1 MSATPGFNSTP
12 AGQIVELLQRQGPM
26 SVKDMETALGVTTTA
41 VRQQIANLV
50 AEGLV
55 TSRVVREGVGRPH
68 FAYSLTDKAR
78 SLFAC
83 YCDDLALS
91 LYEELVKEVGPSK
104 VNSLLERVGQRL
116 AEQYAGQLKSTA
128 LRERVADFSQI
139 LQAKGILSDVS
150 PTADGLI
157 LKAYNCPYYELAV
170 EHREICSMEQDMM
183 SRVLEADVALT
194 HCMHDGHQGCQFV
207 VRAVPAPGQLASG

>member
-1 MSATPGFNSTP
+1 MSATPSLNNTP
-12 AGQIVELLQRQGPM
+12 AGQIVELLQRQGSM
-26 SVKDMETALGVTTTA
+26 SIKDMETAIGVTTTA

-55 TSRVVREGVGRPH
+55 TSHIVREGVGRPH
-68 FAYSLTDKAR
+68 FVYSLTDKAR
-78 SLFAC
+78 SQFAC
-83 YCDDLALS
+83 YSDELALS
-91 LYEELVKEVGPSK
+91 LYEELVTEVGPGK
-104 VNSLLERVGQRL
+104 VSALLERVGRRIA
-116 AEQYAGQLKSTA
+116 AEYSGQLKSTV
-128 LRERVADFSQI
+128 LHDRVSDFSQ
-139 LQAKGILSDVS
+139 LLEAKGILSDVS

-157 LKAYNCPYYELAV
+157 LRAFNCPYFELAV

-207 VRAVPAPGQLASG
+207 VRASPATSYLVGG